1 MTAPARNPIGAPITK
16 RERSDATRARLLD
29 AAVKAFAEHG
39 FHGTSTRDVAV
50 AAGMSPA
57 GVYIHYKSKE
67 ELLYH
72 ISRRGH
78 DNSRRLLEVAL
89 AASDDP
95 AEQLAEFMRSFA
107 LDHARNHTTG
117 RVVNSEFEALNTQH
131 RTEIRRIRA
140 EIERGVCGIVESGL
154 QSGMFK
160 TADSEK
166 AAVALLSLSIDIT
179 RWYHDEGRWRPEDVA
194 DFYADLA
201 LKMVGARD
209 GRAVPASEH

>member
-1 MTAPARNPIGAPITK
+1 MVAPPRKSSGPPLTK
-16 RERSDATRARLLD
+16 RERSDATRTRLLD

-39 FHGTSTRDVAV
+39 FHGTSTRDIAV

-67 ELLYH
+67 ELLYR

-78 DNSRRLLEVAL
+78 DNSRRLMEVAL

-107 LDHARNHTTG
+107 LDHARNHTQG
-117 RVVNSEFEALNTQH
+117 RVVNSEFEALNPQH

-140 EIERGVCGIVESGL
+140 EIERGVCGIVESGTR
-154 QSGMFK
+154 SGVFT
-160 TADSEK
+160 TADPEK
-166 AAVALLSLSIDIT
+166 AAVALLSLSIDIA

-194 DFYADLA
+194 EFYADLA
-201 LKMVGARD
+201 LKMVGVRREA
-209 GRAVPASEH
+209 